1 MGALAGR
8 QWVLGAGYVT
18 TTSAIDSVMLVKL
31 YNLKVGAISV
41 WPDISLV
48 PLTVPGTL

>member
-8 QWVLGAGYVT
+8 QWVMGAEYVT

-31 YNLKVGAISV
+31 YNLKVGAVSV
-41 WPDISLV
+41 WPDVSPV
-48 PLTVPGTL
+48 PLTGPGTL